1 MENVNFKAYLDEK
14 NTITILSDKESSFTI
29 NGDFLHAYYVSR
41 FNQYYV
47 YKANVE
53 IDINQKYVLK
63 DDYNRESVL
72 SIRYYVKDDSFD
84 EKYYYDGNDLGSNYH
99 KEHTTFKLWAPI
111 ASDVKLHYEMDN
123 QEYEVTM
130 YRKGVFCI
138 C

>member
-63 DDYNRESVL
+63 
-72 SIRYYVKDDSFD
+72 
-84 EKYYYDGNDLGSNYH
+84 
-99 KEHTTFKLWAPI
+99 
-111 ASDVKLHYEMDN
+111 
-123 QEYEVTM
+123 
-130 YRKGVFCI
+130 VFCF
-138 C
+138 CRNPAHDRRGSDRSYSVSDHVAETGNHLFFQA